1 MSNIFSMRGEYGIYA
16 RNYNK
21 RKEEFSISKQ
31 DVSALAFSKVIVA
44 L

>member
-1 MSNIFSMRGEYGIYA
+1 LE
-16 RNYNK
+16 

-31 DVSALAFSKVIVA
+31 DVSALDFSKVIVA